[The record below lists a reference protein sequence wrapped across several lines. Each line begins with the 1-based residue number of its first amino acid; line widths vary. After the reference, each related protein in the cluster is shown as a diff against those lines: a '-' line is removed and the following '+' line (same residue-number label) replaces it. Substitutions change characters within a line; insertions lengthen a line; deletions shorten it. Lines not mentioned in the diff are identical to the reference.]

1 MTAARPVAT
10 VPAPVHLPPKQFK
23 VPHLSTDTSID
34 GHHTLIDLVPLRE
47 RARELVELAR
57 AAGADAAD
65 VVVAASRSA
74 GVEVREGRVEDTEA
88 SENDAFSLRVM
99 IGQRAA
105 SVSANRGG
113 DARQLAGR
121 AVAMARVS
129 PENPYASLAPAER
142 LARHWPDLDLA
153 DPAAPSRSAMVERAL
168 ACEAAALAVP
178 GVAKSSGASFGRS
191 VSGAVLATSAG
202 FEGAYQSTRSTA
214 SVSAIAGE
222 GETMQR
228 DYDFDTAHHLADL
241 REVAAIGERAGS
253 RAVARMNPRT
263 VPSQPVPVLYE
274 PRVARGLVNHMLAA
288 MSGASVARGT
298 SLFRER
304 RGDRVAACGV
314 TVLDEPH
321 LPRGP
326 ASRPFDGEGMA
337 MEMLTLIEDGVLN
350 HFLLDTASARELDL
364 EPNARGSRAG
374 SGTTPTSTNAVL
386 LPGARSPDE
395 MIADMGTGLLV
406 TELIGQGVNLVTGD
420 YSRGASGFWIEN
432 GAVAYP
438 VSEITVAG
446 NLLEMLMHMEPASDL
461 DRRFGTDAP
470 SVLVEGLTVAGR

>member
-1 MTAARPVAT
+1 MPTAT
-10 VPAPVHLPPKQFK
+10 E
-23 VPHLSTDTSID
+23 S
-34 GHHTLIDLVPLRE
+34 TLIDLAPLRE

-74 GVEVREGRVEDTEA
+74 GVEVREGKVEDTEA
-88 SENDAFSLRVM
+88 SENDAFSLRVLV
-99 IGQRAA
+99 GQRAA

-113 DARQLAGR
+113 DARTLAER

-129 PENPYASLAPAER
+129 PENPHAGLAPADR
-142 LARHWPDLDLA
+142 LARDWPDLDLA
-153 DPAAPSRSAMVERAL
+153 DPTAPSREAMVERAL

-178 GVAKSSGASFGRS
+178 GVAKSSGAAFGRS
-191 VSGAVLATSAG
+191 VSGAVLATSDG
-202 FEGAYQSTRSTA
+202 FEGAFQSTRSSA

-222 GETMQR
+222 GDAMER
-228 DYDFDTAHHLADL
+228 DYDFDFARHLADL
-241 REVAAIGERAGS
+241 RDVSEIGARAGA

-263 VPSQPVPVLYE
+263 VVSQSVPVLYD
-274 PRVARGLVNHMLAA
+274 PRVARGLVGHMLGALN
-288 MSGASVARGT
+288 GASVARGT
-298 SLFRER
+298 SLFREK
-304 RGDRVAACGV
+304 RGERVAASGI

-321 LPRGP
+321 IVRGP

-337 MEMLTLIEDGVLN
+337 MEALTLIEGGVLTQ
-350 HFLLDTASARELDL
+350 FLLDTASARELSMV
-364 EPNARGSRAG
+364 PNARGSRAG
-374 SGTTPTSTNAVL
+374 SGTTPTSTNTVL
-386 LPGARSPDE
+386 LPGSRSPDE
-395 MIADMGTGLLV
+395 MIADMGTGFLV

-438 VSEITVAG
+438 VSEVTVAG
-446 NLLEMLMHMEPASDL
+446 NLLDMLMRMEPASDL

-470 SVLVEGLTVAGR
+470 SVLVEGLTIAGR